1 MNLHKNSVD
10 NYEDIHVSVKN
21 INFQYGE
28 KIILRNLSL
37 EINEPGLYAIYG
49 KSGCGKTT
57 FINILS
63 LIQKPHSGSINLFH
77 KQINFEDVEL
87 VDDLRKKIAYFFQD
101 LNLIETLTIR
111 ENLQIISLINS
122 QPLDNEKLNKY
133 SRQIQMENKLDI
145 PVNNLSGGE
154 RQRAAFL
161 KVLVFEYPLILL
173 DEPTNNLDEENI
185 QIIMDILSSIKKDR
199 VILVVTHSKFVV
211 ENSDKS
217 FDFIQLNKGLKELC

>member
-1 MNLHKNSVD
+1 MLKSSVD
-10 NYEDIHVSVKN
+10 INKPSLHINVKN

-28 KIILRNLSL
+28 DTILKNLSL
-37 EINEPGLYAIYG
+37 EINEPGLYALYG

-63 LIQKPHSGSINLFH
+63 LIQKPQSGTISLFKNQVNH
-77 KQINFEDVEL
+77 LDVDS
-87 VDDLRKKIAYFFQD
+87 VDSFRKKIAYFFQD
-101 LNLIETLTIR
+101 LNLIESLTIR
-111 ENLQIISLINS
+111 ENLKIISLING
-122 QPLDNEKLNKY
+122 QPLDNKKLDQY
-133 SRQIQMENKLDI
+133 SDQIQMDHKLDI

-185 QIIMDILSSIKKDR
+185 KIIMDLLRSIKKDR
-199 VILVVTHSKFVV
+199 IIIVVTHSKFVV
-211 ENSDKS
+211 NNSDKT
-217 FDFIQLNKGLKELC
+217 FDFNQINKGMKVL

>member
-63 LIQKPHSGSINLFH
+63 LIISI
-77 KQINFEDVEL
+77 
-87 VDDLRKKIAYFFQD
+87 A
-101 LNLIETLTIR
+101 
-111 ENLQIISLINS
+111 
-122 QPLDNEKLNKY
+122 
-133 SRQIQMENKLDI
+133 
-145 PVNNLSGGE
+145 
-154 RQRAAFL
+154 
-161 KVLVFEYPLILL
+161 
-173 DEPTNNLDEENI
+173 
-185 QIIMDILSSIKKDR
+185 
-199 VILVVTHSKFVV
+199 
-211 ENSDKS
+211 
-217 FDFIQLNKGLKELC
+217 